1 MKGQARTISGTAKTL
16 SVVASTGPECPAHER
31 KADEA
36 QASASQETVV
46 ENVAPIG
53 TAVEGDTLAF
63 LHQERDAA
71 YRVLLRLATT
81 RRLLTYSELAEAL
94 GLKERSALL
103 SFLVTAMEDGVI
115 LGKLDSEREALTVQA
130 LNPGSSMEAGQ
141 FASLQQRLERWEERI
156 LHVLA
161 ALEEGQRGCARF
173 MERFGAH
180 AEPAMESHMMTDP
193 GLTETAP
200 GAEGI
205 LASPVDSDMET
216 EH

>member
-1 MKGQARTISGTAKTL
+1 MKGQARTISDAGKTPF
-16 SVVASTGPECPAHER
+16 VGASTESECPHHER

-36 QASASQETVV
+36 QASASQEAVV
-46 ENVAPIG
+46 ENVTPMG
-53 TAVEGDTLAF
+53 TTAEGATLAF
-63 LHQERDAA
+63 PRQERDAA

-81 RRLLTYSELAEAL
+81 RRVLTYRELAEAL

-115 LGKLDSEREALTVQA
+115 WGKLDSEREALTVQA
-130 LNPGSSMEAGQ
+130 LNPGSNMEAGQ

-161 ALEEGQRGCARF
+161 ALEEGQRGCARLI
-173 MERFGAH
+173 ERFGAH
-180 AEPAMESHMMTDP
+180 AEPAMESRMMTDP
-193 GLTETAP
+193 GLTETAR